1 MKKRTIYLAILLGF
15 ILALFMIDCDGEENE
30 IQETQTEVV
39 APEE

>member
-15 ILALFMIDCDGEENE
+15 VLALFMIDCDGEENNA
-30 IQETQTEVV
+30 QESQTEVA